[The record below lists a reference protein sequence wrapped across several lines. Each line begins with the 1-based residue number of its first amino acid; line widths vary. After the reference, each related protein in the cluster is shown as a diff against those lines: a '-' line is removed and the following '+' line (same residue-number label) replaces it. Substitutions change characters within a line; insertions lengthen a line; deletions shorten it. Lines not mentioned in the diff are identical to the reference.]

1 MSPIDK
7 KACMQAEITGD
18 FENPAC
24 TGVPRQRTKP
34 LQTQYLAVTQ
44 QRPSSV
50 ANRRGKRGV
59 PAGKR
64 RSKGATP
71 SSEPPHSSLREC
83 GSPSA
88 EALATVASRYGLRC
102 RWVCIRSALF
112 CLSAKHAHHVAQRVL
127 AQGVEW
133 EAGCKELVRS
143 HIRFDGQDAAVAGL
157 FGGDWLPLISNSAGP
172 RGLVFGFEPTDAVN
186 VSNAVT
192 DANQLSNVRVRNACL
207 SNVSATMAF
216 CTRLRDGGGAFGDRA
231 HIVPGSRQVEASSS
245 DGVAATGISLGGR
258 ECLVDNIQ
266 CVSLDE
272 VLPWRE
278 RRVGFIL
285 LDVEGHEEQAL
296 WGAAQLTRRWR
307 PIIAS
312 ELNLEANAQHLYRT
326 HLQPLGYSRL
336 RGRASRCGGLYFY
349 GPAK

>member
-1 MSPIDK
+1 MPARPLAASAKYYRGCADGA
-7 KACMQAEITGD
+7 ACAD
-18 FENPAC
+18 
-24 TGVPRQRTKP
+24 
-34 LQTQYLAVTQ
+34 
-44 QRPSSV
+44 
-50 ANRRGKRGV
+50 
-59 PAGKR
+59 
-64 RSKGATP
+64 SKWRLDSNGP

-88 EALATVASRYGLRC
+88 EALPQSPVDTACAAGGCASARLS
-102 RWVCIRSALF
+102 SAPRQNMHTM
-112 CLSAKHAHHVAQRVL
+112 SPRKG
-127 AQGVEW
+127 QGVEW
-133 EAGCKELVRS
+133 EAGCKDLVRS

-207 SNVSATMAF
+207 SNVSATMSF

-312 ELNLEANAQHLYRT
+312 ELKLEANAQHLT
-326 HLQPLGYSRL
+326 HSLAAARLQPPSWQGESL
-336 RGRASRCGGLYFY
+336 
-349 GPAK
+349 